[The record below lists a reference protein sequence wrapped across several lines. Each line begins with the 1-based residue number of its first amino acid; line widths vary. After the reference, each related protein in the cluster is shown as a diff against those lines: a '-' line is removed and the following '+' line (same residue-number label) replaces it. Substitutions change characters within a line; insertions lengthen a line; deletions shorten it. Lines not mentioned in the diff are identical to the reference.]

1 MSTKTVSISI
11 DWGTHSS
18 KWTWRC
24 ADSESSQIV
33 VGPYKIVYSD
43 VQLNENNQRIFL
55 SDDKP
60 AKGSIYASN
69 LKTSLIDDPD
79 EPFWVGPRKRIKL
92 TLGELVSFSLWS
104 LLGEAFNNIETV
116 LGAEPEKVDIRF
128 SLPNWVDSEAGAGGR
143 ASYEQAA
150 KVACHLFAGNR
161 NTWKENKEPVRGEW
175 QVRVRTALDVLGI
188 SDDSEI
194 NTEAD
199 GFRSLINQTFAVD
212 DNIEFRFVAES
223 SAAGL
228 SGLRDEEAD
237 VENKYLRKI
246 LVVDIGAGSTDIG
259 YVIRS
264 IPVASPDNTEVLIQL
279 PPANTCEIAGADLTI
294 RIMKIYRSQGE
305 SLPFEEVEIRKITGD
320 DKSWLSDPSVEQWKS
335 SIAEHVKEYVIGIPD
350 EHWLPLLPPVH
361 LLVTGGSGVVE
372 GLQEKLLAAVKEG
385 LQERGISA
393 NVVATTRA
401 MLLGLE
407 GRNAGDVNRLA
418 VAWGAASEGMPRL
431 NYYPRLE
438 RPMHAPPL
446 QVKPSWTRS

>member
-1 MSTKTVSISI
+1 MSTKTASISI

-43 VQLNENNQRIFL
+43 VHLNESNHRILL

-60 AKGSIYASN
+60 AKGSIYASS
-69 LKTSLIDDPD
+69 LKASLIDDPD

-104 LLGEAFNNIETV
+104 LLSEAYNNVMTI
-116 LGAEPEKVDIRF
+116 LGVEPEKIDIRF
-128 SLPNWVDSEAGAGGR
+128 SLPNWVDSEEGAVGR

-150 KVACHLFAGNR
+150 KVACHLFAVDR
-161 NTWKENKEPVRGEW
+161 NAWIENKQPVREEW
-175 QVRVRTALDVLGI
+175 QAEVQAALAILNI
-188 SDDSEI
+188 SDDSQI
-194 NTEAD
+194 NRDVD
-199 GFRSLINQTFAVD
+199 GFRSLLNQEFEVND
-212 DNIEFRFVAES
+212 DIQFQFVAES

-264 IPVASPDNTEVLIQL
+264 IAVDSPEHTEVLIQL
-279 PPANTCEIAGADLTI
+279 PPANTCEIAGADLTN
-294 RIMKIYRSQGE
+294 RIMKIYRSQGD
-305 SLPFEEVEIRKITGD
+305 SLPFEEAEIRKITGD
-320 DKSWLSDPSVEQWKS
+320 DKSWLNDPSVEQWKS
-335 SIAEHVKEYVIGIPD
+335 SIAEHVKEYVSGIPD
-350 EHWLPLLPPVH
+350 EHWLPLLPAVH
-361 LLVTGGSGVVE
+361 LLVTGGSGVVD
-372 GLQEKLLAAVKEG
+372 GLQERILAAVKEA

-393 NVVATTRA
+393 NV
-401 MLLGLE
+401 
-407 GRNAGDVNRLA
+407 
-418 VAWGAASEGMPRL
+418 S
-431 NYYPRLE
+431 
-438 RPMHAPPL
+438 
-446 QVKPSWTRS
+446 